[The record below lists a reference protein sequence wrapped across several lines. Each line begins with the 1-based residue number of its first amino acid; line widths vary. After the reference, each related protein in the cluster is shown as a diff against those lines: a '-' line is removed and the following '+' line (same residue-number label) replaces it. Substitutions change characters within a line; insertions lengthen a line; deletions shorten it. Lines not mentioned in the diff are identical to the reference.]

1 MKKLFSLLLALAM
14 IFTLAA
20 CGSQETDTNSIV
32 IWHDKEDAVAEVLQ
46 SYLNEALPDLNITL
60 EKKTSL
66 TDSLKLVG
74 QRPLQRAGHV
84 HLRARQDRR
93 LC

>member
-1 MKKLFSLLLALAM
+1 MKKLFSLLLALA
-14 IFTLAA
+14 IVFSLSA
-20 CGSQETDTNSIV
+20 CGSQEVDTNSIV

-60 EKKTSL
+60 EKK
-66 TDSLKLVG
+66 DQPNGFAQARG
-74 QRPLQRAGHV
+74 QRPVERAGYV

-93 LC
+93 VR

>member
-14 IFTLAA
+14 VFSLAA
-20 CGSQETDTNSIV
+20 CGSQEVDTNSIV

-74 QRPLQRAGHV
+74 NDPSS
-84 HLRARQDRR
+84 AREMFIVAHD
-93 LC
+93 